1 MFLSKLHDFHICNC
15 IYNCILFLR
24 VRYPTDGLYPGKVDA
39 IDSLRH
45 CYRVTFEKLPLG
57 ARSIPD
63 YEVISVE
70 PQETIPLSAYKTQH
84 KASRN
89 LFMSPARL
97 LAQSALQVGGHLRLL
112 IYANFN
118 I

>member
-1 MFLSKLHDFHICNC
+1 MFSS
-15 IYNCILFLR
+15 R

-39 IDSLRH
+39 IDSLCH
-45 CYRVTFEKLPLG
+45 CYRVTFDKVNLG
-57 ARSIPD
+57 TRSIPD
-63 YEVISVE
+63 YEVISIE

-97 LAQSALQVGGHLRLL
+97 LAQSALQVRDCQ
-112 IYANFN
+112 YFETEV
-118 I
+118 

>member
-1 MFLSKLHDFHICNC
+1 MTCMYQCPLLLEQELMLGKNSMFSHC
-15 IYNCILFLR
+15 FLCS

-45 CYRVTFEKLPLG
+45 CYRVTFDRPNLG
-57 ARSIPD
+57 TRSIPD
-63 YEVISVE
+63 YEVISID

-97 LAQSALQVGGHLRLL
+97 LAQSALQV
-112 IYANFN
+112 I
-118 I
+118 